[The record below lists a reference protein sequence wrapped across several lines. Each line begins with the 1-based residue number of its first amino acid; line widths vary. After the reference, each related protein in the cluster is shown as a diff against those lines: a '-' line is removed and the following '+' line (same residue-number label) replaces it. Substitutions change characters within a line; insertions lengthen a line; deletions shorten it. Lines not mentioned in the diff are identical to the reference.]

1 MPKYK
6 TTEFGEAVYPHL
18 THPDTAFSSDGIYQV
33 KLRLPKD
40 KATADI
46 KAIEDTI
53 SLQVADAHKKNPKNT
68 KMVKR
73 APKPYKEDGNDVILH
88 FKCKA
93 KGINGE
99 TGKPFEQ
106 KPVLLDSDLN
116 RLSEDKLIYGGS
128 VMSIKYEPVGYN
140 VASTGIGCTLR
151 LKGAQIVKLV
161 EGETDT
167 SGFSKVDP
175 KEYESR
181 LPK

>member
-53 SLQVADAHKKNPKNT
+53 SLQVADAQ
-68 KMVKR
+68 
-73 APKPYKEDGNDVILH
+73 
-88 FKCKA
+88 
-93 KGINGE
+93 GINGE